1 MTGLSGELRARKN
14 RIMDQVRVQLDTIAG
29 DHISRS
35 KARKILSR
43 LEKFKI
49 ILLDFDRVPVI
60 GQAFADEIYR
70 VFQNEYPRIVIQE
83 TNMNEGV
90 KFMVERAKTEARKQN

>member
-1 MTGLSGELRARKN
+1 MN
-14 RIMDQVRVQLDTIAG
+14 QVRVQLDTITG
-29 DHISRS
+29 DYISRS
-35 KARKILSR
+35 KAREVLLG

-70 VFQNEYPRIVIQE
+70 VFQNKYPRIVIQE
-83 TNMNEGV
+83 TSMNEGV
-90 KFMVERAKTEARKQN
+90 KFMIERARTEAKKQK